1 MPSNFLDV
9 TDAYFYIPDDMQNV
23 SGVENLPDGKIDAIG
38 LLFSDNDISQ
48 YPSTTIDEYKIGVQ
62 FSDTYNGSKSTENM
76 KIILSSGLA
85 ARMGLKAGDIA
96 RWISYEGSDNPYR
109 TTIRGLVTKMP
120 GITFSGL
127 NTVALIT
134 SNALISMD

>member
-1 MPSNFLDV
+1 M

-62 FSDTYNGSKSTENM
+62 FNDTYNGSKSTENM
-76 KIILSSGLA
+76 KIIL
-85 ARMGLKAGDIA
+85 
-96 RWISYEGSDNPYR
+96 
-109 TTIRGLVTKMP
+109 
-120 GITFSGL
+120 
-127 NTVALIT
+127 
-134 SNALISMD
+134 